1 VKSFCSQCL
10 ITLFLSIPYHLL
22 ATEIIF
28 EYETKNQVN
37 VRDLIAT
44 IHEADIVLL
53 GEVHDNLFQHRAR
66 ADLISKIQNK
76 EFAIVSEHLVSGSEI
91 AYSGSLLE
99 DLETIGF
106 NKKAWSWPTHEVLY
120 KKFEEFNLPVF
131 GGDLSKKDINNIYEG
146 RELSQSDTLTP
157 IIKRSALDSQSKD
170 KLLNDLVV
178 GHCGVV
184 EEGLLSFMYKVQ
196 RYRDASMAYIAS
208 KVAPAIVIAG
218 NGHVRRDYGVPQ
230 ILKKMNPD
238 SNIISIAFLETDKLS
253 EMTDNLIKKLFKDA
267 DTDYIWLTE
276 TVSRVDPCEKFR
288 GRRK

>member
-1 VKSFCSQCL
+1 MKSFCSQYL
-10 ITLFLSIPYHLL
+10 ITLFLLIPYNLL

-37 VRDLIAT
+37 VQDLIAA
-44 IHEADIVLL
+44 IHEADIILL
-53 GEVHDNLFQHRAR
+53 GEIHDNLFQHRAR
-66 ADLISKIQNK
+66 ADLISKIQNT
-76 EFAIVSEHLVSGSEI
+76 EFVIVSEHLVSGSEI

-120 KKFEEFNLPVF
+120 KKFEEFNLPIF
-131 GGDLSKKDINNIYEG
+131 GGDLSKKDINNIYAG
-146 RELSQSDTLTP
+146 RGFSQSDTLIP
-157 IIKRSALDSQSKD
+157 IVKRSVLDSQSKD
-170 KLLNDLVV
+170 KLLNDLVL

-184 EEGLLSFMYKVQ
+184 EEDLLSFMYKVQ
-196 RYRDASMAYIAS
+196 RYRDAGMAYIAS

-230 ILKKMNPD
+230 IIKKMNPN
-238 SNIISIAFLETDKLS
+238 SNVISIAFLETDKLS
-253 EMTDNLIKKLFKDA
+253 EMTDNLIKKFFKDE

-276 TVSRVDPCEKFR
+276 PVSRVDPCEKLR
-288 GRRK
+288 GRGE